1 MKSTFIKFLIASG
14 MAMLAIPMSG
24 SAQPSLANI
33 LKDAASKKESSDTT
47 KADKTGKK
55 SYDKVITSEAKTAK
69 GVMDIHKVKGTYY
82 LEIPFNLMGKPFLL
96 ATKVSSTSDN
106 SDVIAGQ
113 MPNDPKLV
121 EWSCDEDKAFL
132 LDGTVKAT
140 CDTSEAI
147 SKGFELN
154 YMKPVMKAFDI
165 KAVNPDSTGVVID
178 VSKFFCSD
186 EEYMSPFIPSSPFD
200 GLFGISRKKGTFK
213 SDMSSILDFKAF
225 PKNIVFRT
233 RMVYTVSSSPFTA
246 VVTVSMIQLPD
257 QPMRP
262 RLADHRIGYFADRH
276 IEYTEK
282 TDRSEKISYITRW
295 NIAPKPEDLEKYKAG
310 ALVEPAKPIV
320 YYIDDAFPA
329 EWRPYLKE
337 GIEDWQ
343 KAFEAIG
350 FKNAIVAKD
359 YPKDD
364 PDFNPDDIRFSCLR
378 YASTRVA
385 NAMGPSWTDPRSG
398 EIINGSVYFYH
409 DVLKLLHN
417 WSFIQTSTVEPASR
431 KEVYS
436 AEQMGPLLRYLVVH
450 EIGHTL
456 GLMHNMRSS
465 YAYPVDSLRS
475 KTFTDKYGT
484 NPSVMDYARYNYVA
498 QPGDGV
504 TWLLPPRLG
513 VYDYFAISWGY
524 KPIFTA
530 KTPKDEKP
538 VLNEWIK
545 AHADDPMYW
554 YGEQEFLTSVDPA
567 AQTES
572 LGDDAVKAS
581 EYGIRNLKIIMK
593 NLNDWTKRDGESYEY
608 TKEMYEEVLKQF
620 NRYMSHVLKYIGG
633 NFLLYPV
640 HGDGKQAFEPVSKE
654 KQKEALDFIYAQATG
669 MSEWLQDP
677 KILRQFD
684 PSNPL
689 VNDLQAAYVRNLLGV
704 YPKVGYT
711 SRLSDDPYT
720 VEEYIDDVY
729 DLVFGKS
736 IDGKKLTLSDRNME
750 YAFVYTLFNN
760 LGMLKSPASEKKFA
774 SDDIFAYG
782 MLAEDEDIWPC
793 QHIGCGHTHNGQDN
807 LTIARRESDIKIQGK
822 SVFYSTL
829 LKIQRIVNKRAS
841 SAKGEDKAHYKFLA
855 HEINKELAE

>member
-1 MKSTFIKFLIASG
+1 METKMMKMLAAG
-14 MAMLAIPMSG
+14 AVAMLTGTAVMG
-24 SAQPSLANI
+24 AQPSLASL
-33 LKDAASKKESSDTT
+33 LKGGAKKESADTT
-47 KADKTGKK
+47 KSEASSKK
-55 SYDKVITSEAKTAK
+55 SYDKVITAEAETAK
-69 GVMDIHKVKGTYY
+69 GVMDIHKVKNTYY
-82 LEIPFNLMGKPFLL
+82 LEIPFELMGKPMLL

-113 MPNDPKLV
+113 MPGEPTLV
-121 EWSCDEDKAFL
+121 EWSCDEDKVYL
-132 LDGTVKAT
+132 MDGTIRAV
-140 CDTSEAI
+140 CDSAESI
-147 SKGFELN
+147 SKGFALN
-154 YMKPVMKAFDI
+154 YAKPVMKAFPI

-178 VSKFFCSD
+178 VTKFFCSD
-186 EEYMSPFIPSSPFD
+186 ESYMSPFIPASPFD
-200 GLFGISRKKGTFK
+200 GLFGISRKKGSFK

-233 RMVYTVSSSPFTA
+233 RMVYTVASAPFTA
-246 VVTVSMIQLPD
+246 VVSVSMIRLPD

-262 RLADHRIGYFADRH
+262 RLADYRIGYFKDRH
-276 IEYTEK
+276 VEYTEK
-282 TDRSEKISYITRW
+282 KDRSEIVSYINRW

-310 ALVEPAKPIV
+310 EMVEPEKPIV

-343 KAFEAIG
+343 RAFEAIG

-364 PDFNPDDIRFSCLR
+364 PDFNPDDIRYSCLR
-378 YASTRVA
+378 YASIQTA

-417 WSFIQTSTVEPASR
+417 WSFIQTSAVEPASR
-431 KEVYS
+431 REVYT

-475 KTFTDKYGT
+475 KTFTDEYGT
-484 NPSVMDYARYNYVA
+484 TPSVMDYARYNYVA

-513 VYDYFAISWGY
+513 VYDYYAISWGY
-524 KPIFTA
+524 KPIYEA
-530 KTPKDEKP
+530 ATPEDEKP

-545 AHADDPMYW
+545 AHTDDPMYW
-554 YGEQEFLTSVDPA
+554 YGEQEFLSSVDPA

-581 EYGIRNLKIIMK
+581 EYGMRNLKIIMSH
-593 NLNDWTKRDGESYEY
+593 LDEWTAKDGENYKY
-608 TKEMYEEVLKQF
+608 THEMYGEVLKQF
-620 NRYMSHVLKYIGG
+620 NRYMGHVMKYIGG

-640 HGDGKQAFEPVSKE
+640 HGDGKQAFEPVTKE
-654 KQKEALDFIYAQATG
+654 KQKEALEFIYTKAAEMPQ
-669 MSEWLQDP
+669 WLQDP
-677 KILRQFD
+677 DLLRKFE

-689 VNDLQAAYVRNLLGV
+689 VNDLQAAYIRNLIST

-711 SRLSDDPYT
+711 SRLAENPYT
-720 VEEYIDDVY
+720 VEEYIDDIY
-729 DLVFGKS
+729 SLVFGKT
-736 IDGKKLTLSDRNME
+736 IAGKQLTLSDRNME
-750 YAFVYTLFNN
+750 YAFVYSMFDY
-760 LGMLKSPASEKKFA
+760 LGLLESPVSAKGFA
-774 SDDIFAYG
+774 ADDIFAHG
-782 MLAEDEDIWPC
+782 VEAIDDTWPC
-793 QHIGCGHTHNGQDN
+793 QHIGCGHAHAEENS
-807 LTIARRESDIKIQGK
+807 LTAARRESDIKIQGK
-822 SVFYSTL
+822 AAFYSTL
-829 LKIQRIVNKRAS
+829 LKIKKVVDKRAS
-841 SAKGEDKAHYKFLA
+841 SAKGVDKTHYEYLA
-855 HEINKELAE
+855 HEISKGLSK

>member
-1 MKSTFIKFLIASG
+1 MKRKLIKVLAAGAMALCAG
-14 MAMLAIPMSG
+14 MPAL
-24 SAQPSLANI
+24 SAQPSLAGL
-33 LKDAASKKESSDTT
+33 LKDAVKKDSSDTT
-47 KADKTGKK
+47 KSDASGKK
-55 SYDKVITSEAKTAK
+55 SYDKVITADAETSK
-69 GVMDIHKVKGTYY
+69 GVMDIHKVKSTYY
-82 LEIPFNLMGKPFLL
+82 LEIPFAMMGKPMLL

-113 MPNDPKLV
+113 MPGEPKLV
-121 EWSCDEDKAFL
+121 EWSCDEDKVYL
-132 LDGTVKAT
+132 LDGTIRAT
-140 CDTSEAI
+140 CDTSESI
-147 SKGFELN
+147 SKGFALN
-154 YMKPVMKAFDI
+154 YMKPVMKAFPI

-186 EEYMSPFIPSSPFD
+186 EEYMSPFIPSTPFD
-200 GLFGISRKKGTFK
+200 GLFGINRKKGSFK

-225 PKNIVFRT
+225 PQNIVFRT
-233 RMVYTVSSSPFTA
+233 RMVYTVSSAPFTA

-262 RLADHRIGYFADRH
+262 RLADYRIGYFADRH
-276 IEYTEK
+276 VEYTEK

-295 NIAPKPEDLEKYKAG
+295 NIAPKAEDLEKYKAG
-310 ALVEPAKPIV
+310 EMVEPEKPIV

-343 KAFEAIG
+343 RAFEAIG

-364 PDFNPDDIRFSCLR
+364 PDFNPDDIRYSCLR

-417 WSFIQTSTVEPASR
+417 WSFIQTSAVEPASR

-475 KTFTDKYGT
+475 RTFTDKYGT
-484 NPSVMDYARYNYVA
+484 TPSVMDYARYNYVA
-498 QPGDGV
+498 QPGDDV
-504 TWLLPPRLG
+504 AWLLPPRLG

-524 KPIFTA
+524 KPIYDA
-530 KTPKDEKP
+530 DTPEDEKP
-538 VLNEWIK
+538 VLNSWIK

-581 EYGIRNLKIIMK
+581 EYGMRNLKIIMQ
-593 NLNDWTKRDGESYEY
+593 NLNSWTARDGEDYEY
-608 TKEMYEEVLKQF
+608 TQEMYEEVLKQF
-620 NRYMSHVLKYIGG
+620 NRYMGHVLKYIGG
-633 NFLLYPV
+633 NYRLYPV
-640 HGDGKQAFEPVSKE
+640 HGDGKAAFEPVSKE
-654 KQKEALDFIYAQATG
+654 KQKEALNFVYTKASE
-669 MSEWLQDP
+669 MPEWLQDNAL
-677 KILRQFD
+677 LRQFE
-684 PSNPL
+684 PSNPMI
-689 VNDLQAAYVRNLLGV
+689 NDLQAAYVKNLLSV
-704 YPKVGYT
+704 YTKVGYT
-711 SRLSDDPYT
+711 SRLSSDPYT
-720 VEEYIDDVY
+720 VEEYIDDIY
-729 DLVFGKS
+729 SLVFGKS
-736 IDGKKLTLSDRNME
+736 IAGKKLTLSDRNME
-750 YAFVYTLFNN
+750 YAFVYTLFEN
-760 LGMLKSPASEKKFA
+760 LGMLKSPVSAKSFA
-774 SDDIFAYG
+774 ADDIFAHG
-782 MLAEDEDIWPC
+782 VFAEDDAWPC
-793 QHIGCGHTHNGQDN
+793 QYICCSHTHAEENS
-807 LTIARRESDIKIQGK
+807 LTASRRESDIKIQGK
-822 SVFYSTL
+822 AVFYSVL
-829 LKIQRIVNKRAS
+829 MKVKSIVDKRAS
-841 SAKGEDKAHYKFLA
+841 SAKGEDKAHYMFLS
-855 HEINKELAE
+855 HEIGKEISK